1 MSRLGI
7 NDLTSQVKSISGI
20 SEGII
25 YKHKKDQIVCFGKVE
40 KQLLNNFDIKQQ
52 VFYAD
57 FNWDNVLKLLKNT
70 KFKYEEVSKFPSVK
84 RDLSLLI
91 DKNIQ
96 FKDLLK
102 IALETEKHILKSV
115 NLFDVYEGDNLP
127 DGKKSYALSFI
138 LEDKTKT
145 LSEKHI
151 DKVINKLI
159 RSYQNKIGAEVRS
172 K

>member
-1 MSRLGI
+1 M
-7 NDLTSQVKSISGI
+7 
-20 SEGII
+20 
-25 YKHKKDQIVCFGKVE
+25 
-40 KQLLNNFDIKQQ
+40 
-52 VFYAD
+52 
-57 FNWDNVLKLLKNT
+57 
-70 KFKYEEVSKFPSVK
+70 
-84 RDLSLLI
+84 I

-96 FKDLLK
+96 FKDLLQ

-127 DGKKSYALSFI
+127 DGKKSYALSFV

-159 RSYQNKIGAEVRS
+159 RSYENKIGAEVRS

>member
-1 MSRLGI
+1 M
-7 NDLTSQVKSISGI
+7 
-20 SEGII
+20 
-25 YKHKKDQIVCFGKVE
+25 
-40 KQLLNNFDIKQQ
+40 
-52 VFYAD
+52 
-57 FNWDNVLKLLKNT
+57 
-70 KFKYEEVSKFPSVK
+70 
-84 RDLSLLI
+84 I

-115 NLFDVYEGDNLP
+115 NLFDVYEGGNLP
-127 DGKKSYALSFI
+127 DGKKSYALSFV

-159 RSYQNKIGAEVRS
+159 RSYENKIGAEVRS